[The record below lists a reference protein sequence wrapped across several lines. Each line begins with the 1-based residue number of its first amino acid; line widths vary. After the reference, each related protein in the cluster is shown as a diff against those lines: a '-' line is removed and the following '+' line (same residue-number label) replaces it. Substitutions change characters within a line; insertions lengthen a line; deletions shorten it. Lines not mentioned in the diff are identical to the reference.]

1 MIIKRSQ
8 RAQIPTL
15 KRCNVEGAAPGED
28 DGERRRKRRRE
39 NVFFPLEVLGD
50 VSAAGI
56 PIFPFGFQRP
66 SGDVREQI
74 SSAALASSWCTEVS
88 CCSGEVESESKDGR
102 RKERD
107 RLRKVVAPPPP
118 ARPPVV
124 RTSRG
129 RAQVLPSRFND
140 SVLIDPWKKE
150 KPKAKPLDPDFE
162 IKTVLV
168 EPSKESF
175 RCKDSNFSSVF
186 PNSIRLFHEEERYR
200 ACRNLKFKKYT
211 SSRSTLTS
219 LHESFAGAE
228 ERLPPVVD
236 VEDPLGYDYDSDPM
250 TVERRM
256 LKENAERREDL
267 YCLEEFVPGDIV
279 WAKLGKKYPAWPATV
294 VNQMQQAPEAVL
306 RSSIPGAICVMF
318 FGYSGNGNDREYAWV
333 KEGMIFPFLDHVDRF
348 QGQTELYNSKP
359 SEFRLA
365 IEEAFLAEHD
375 FLGVQVGGMDVAGQP
390 PYYQSFPRGIQEA
403 TDSNHDQECQSVIQA
418 MNKSGI
424 HCKNCGLSL
433 PVKSAKKMKQ
443 NSEQLVCRHC
453 AKLLSSKQ
461 YCGICK
467 KIWHHK
473 DGRKWVRCCGCQT
486 WVHAECDKVC
496 SNLKDLEDSDYFCPD
511 CKARLNFESSDT
523 EKKHSE
529 FSWQDARFNKITVFC
544 FGMEG
549 VYLPEQ
555 HVISC
560 QCGSCKGQKK
570 FMLTEWERHTGSKT
584 KNWRSSVK
592 VKSTMKPLGKWVE
605 RYQATVVSANN
616 SKRPSP
622 KVRKEKLLASLQ
634 ESYDPVYVRWTT
646 ERCAICRWVE
656 DWDYNKIII
665 CNRCQIA
672 VHQECY
678 GVRGKQDFTSWVCRA
693 CETPE
698 QKRECCLC
706 PVKGGALKPTDID
719 KLWVHVTCAWFQPQV
734 SFASDE
740 IMEPA
745 VGIVNIPSESFVKVC
760 VICKQMHGS
769 CTQCFRCSTYYHA
782 MCASRA
788 GYRMELHCLERN
800 GKQITKMVSYCAHHR
815 APNPDTVL
823 IIHTKSGVFS
833 SKKLLHTNEKQSG
846 SRLIRKDIP
855 KVPTLLSQYSET
867 SSVARC
873 LIYKKI
879 ETKRTQEEAIAHQVM
894 GHIHHS
900 LDAIKCLNKPRD
912 EKDPESFSTFRE
924 RLKYLQMT
932 ENSRVCFGRSGIH
945 GWGLFARRNIQ
956 EGEMVIEYR
965 GEQVRRSVAD
975 LREARYRLE
984 GKDCYLFKISEEVV
998 VDATDKGNIARLINH
1013 SCMPNCYA
1021 RIMSVGDDESRIV
1034 LIAKTNVSAGDELTY
1049 DYLFDPDEGDEYKVP
1064 CLCKAPNCRKF
1075 MN

>member
-8 RAQIPTL
+8 RAQMPKL
-15 KRCNVEGAAPGED
+15 KRCNAEGAAPGED

-39 NVFFPLEVLGD
+39 DGFFPLEVLGI
-50 VSAAGI
+50 VSAAGF
-56 PIFPFGFQRP
+56 PAFPFGFRRP
-66 SGDVREQI
+66 GGDAREEM
-74 SSAALASSWCTEVS
+74 SSAAVASSWCTEVS
-88 CCSGEVESESKDGR
+88 YCSGEVESESRER
-102 RKERD
+102 RQEERD
-107 RLRKVVAPPPP
+107 RLHEVVAPPR

-129 RAQVLPSRFND
+129 RVQVLPSRFND

-150 KPKAKPLDPDFE
+150 KPKAKALDPDFE
-162 IKTVLV
+162 IKTDLM
-168 EPSKESF
+168 EPRKQGF
-175 RCKDSNFSSVF
+175 IHKDSNFSSVF
-186 PNSIRLFHEEERYR
+186 PNSITLFDNEERHWT
-200 ACRNLKFKKYT
+200 CRNLKFKKNS

-228 ERLPPVVD
+228 KWLPPVVD
-236 VEDPLGYDYDSDPM
+236 VEFPLVYDSDPM
-250 TVERRM
+250 TVETRM
-256 LKENAERREDL
+256 LKENVEQRKDFYRP
-267 YCLEEFVPGDIV
+267 EEFVLGNIV
-279 WAKLGKKYPAWPATV
+279 WAKLGKKYPAWPAIV
-294 VNQMQQAPEAVL
+294 VNPMQEAPEAVL
-306 RSSIPGAICVMF
+306 QSSIPGAICVMF
-318 FGYSGNGNDREYAWV
+318 FGYSGNGNHREYAWV
-333 KEGMIFPFLDHVDRF
+333 KEGMIFPFLDYVDRF
-348 QGQTELYNSKP
+348 QGQTELHKSKP
-359 SEFRLA
+359 SDFRLA
-365 IEEAFLAEHD
+365 MEEAFLAEHG
-375 FLGVQVGGMDVAGQP
+375 FLGVQVGCNDTAEQP
-390 PYYQSFPRGIQEA
+390 AYHQSCPRGIQEA
-403 TDSNHDQECQSVIQA
+403 TDSNHDQECQSEIQA
-418 MNKSGI
+418 VNKSGR
-424 HCKNCGLSL
+424 HCESCGLIL

-443 NSEQLVCRHC
+443 KSERLVCRYC
-453 AKLLSSKQ
+453 AKRLSSKQ

-467 KIWHHK
+467 KIWHHE
-473 DGRKWVRCCGCQT
+473 DGGKW
-486 WVHAECDKVC
+486 DM
-496 SNLKDLEDSDYFCPD
+496 EDSHYFCPD
-511 CKARLNFESSDT
+511 CKAKLNFESSET

-529 FSWQDARFNKITVFC
+529 SSWPDTRSNKITVCC

-549 VYLPEQ
+549 AYLPEQ

-560 QCGSCKGQKK
+560 QCDSCKGQKK

-592 VKSTMKPLGKWVE
+592 VKSAMSPLGKWVG
-605 RYQATVVSANN
+605 RYQATMVSAHHA
-616 SKRPSP
+616 KRPSP
-622 KVRKEKLLASLQ
+622 KVRKQKILASLH
-634 ESYDPVYVRWTT
+634 EAYDPVYVRWTT

-719 KLWVHVTCAWFQPQV
+719 ALWVHVTCAWFQPQV

-745 VGIVNIPSESFVKVC
+745 VGILNIPSEYFVKVC
-760 VICKQMHGS
+760 VICMQMHGS

-788 GYRMELHCLERN
+788 GYRMELHCLARN
-800 GKQITKMVSYCAHHR
+800 GKQITKMISYCANHR

-823 IIHTKSGVFS
+823 IIQTPVGVFS
-833 SKKLLHTNEKQSG
+833 SKKLLQTNEKQRG

-855 KVPTLLSQYSET
+855 KVPTLPSQYSEI
-867 SSVARC
+867 SSAARC
-873 LIYKKI
+873 LIYKRI
-879 ETKRTQEEAIAHQVM
+879 ETKRKQEEAIAHRVM
-894 GHIHHS
+894 GPIHHT
-900 LDAIKCLNKPRD
+900 LDEIRCYNTPRD

-965 GEQVRRSVAD
+965 GEQVRCSVAD
-975 LREARYRLE
+975 LRETRYRLE

-1034 LIAKTNVSAGDELTY
+1034 LVAKTNVSAGDELTY